1 MDNMRSPINTCGCV
15 RTVGQLNKSADR
27 EKLIAKMPRK
37 RALAAEDPRIGTI
50 HDADLARSLGISQTT
65 VRLARQQLDMPRYKP
80 YRGDCAE
87 EILSQKDLGDV
98 PDWVIAQRLDVA
110 KSYVQ
115 RVRSRYGVSSTVGKN
130 HGACHTYVEPENW
143 RGKMMLGWGR

>member
-1 MDNMRSPINTCGCV
+1 MDNMRSAINSCGCV
-15 RTVGQLNKSADR
+15 KVVAS
-27 EKLIAKMPRK
+27 MPRK
-37 RALAAEDPRIGTI
+37 RALAAEDPRIGKI

-65 VRLARQQLDMPRYKP
+65 VRLARQQLDIPRYKP

-98 PDWVIAQRLDVA
+98 ADWVIAQRLDVA

-115 RVRSRYGVSSTVGKN
+115 RVRSKYGVSSTVGKN
-130 HGACHTYVEPENW
+130 CGANSVWREPSNEVAQLM
-143 RGKMMLGWGR
+143 RGWGR